1 MLPSVESTH
10 CTYGIFIH
18 AVGGAGLFPVISAPS
33 RQYSGKKMA
42 FYTTVLLEFQNNIPF
57 PVVFLHF
64 CFINIVFHH
73 PYVPHRF
80 YHDPHHLLPCWNKR
94 CQ

>member
-1 MLPSVESTH
+1 MLSGELD
-10 CTYGIFIH
+10 YFQ
-18 AVGGAGLFPVISAPS
+18 LYQLLPVNIQA
-33 RQYSGKKMA
+33 KKMA
-42 FYTTVLLEFQNNIPF
+42 FYTTVLLEFQNNVPF

-73 PYVPHRF
+73 PYVPHCF
-80 YHDPHHLLPCWNKR
+80 YRDPHHLLPCWNKR